1 MANLTRAQI
10 ADINRL
16 LKEQAQLQQEINSG
30 LDGYLNALKKV
41 KAIDETKKAINEK
54 INALQAQLTAGTQ
67 QEKDIA
73 AAKLKI
79 LKDELDYLTKRG
91 DMIKEQLKDANKMKM
106 TFAAIAASTL
116 KGFNKL
122 PNLIE
127 GSFGKLKSFGLFEMD
142 KAIRMSATE
151 MGKFGKNADALRT
164 SIKDTATT
172 TNSWGMGVKELSK
185 LQSSFSEELGR
196 TAMMGNEGL
205 EAVSALAAATSLG
218 VEGAGKLTAEMDNQG
233 LSAKRTADFME
244 QTMNDSAKMGINAS
258 KVVKN
263 IQNNMKMLNKYNFK
277 GGVKGLAKMA
287 QTTSKLGVDMNFVSG
302 MADKLFDIEGAVD
315 MSAQLQVMGGA
326 WSELADPFKLM
337 YMARNDMEGLT
348 EAIGQAAASSAHF
361 NKETGEFEIS
371 SLEMHRLRKIAE
383 QTGVSYEELATA
395 GKNAAKFSRIRTQM
409 SFSVGG
415 GAEGKKM
422 QEFLENTAQLDESGK
437 AFIID
442 MKGDKKYLNALGSSG
457 KKLIEAEMKNQA
469 TLKERAEAAQ
479 SFDEKITNLINMVK
493 TYMMPIVEG
502 IDGVLRP
509 MIDDLFKDGSDF
521 RDDLKELGGDLGEF
535 AKGAAGIAKWIG
547 HLALELGPK
556 GILYTFLAG
565 KFLSFV
571 ADKVVWFTNG
581 LTLAR
586 GFAMGNKGLMPSM
599 SGNAMGG
606 MLNLTKGSLLKG
618 GLLGL
623 GGAAVGMGT
632 DYLVENQRKKGNNS
646 TADAINVGGSA
657 ASGALTGAA
666 IGSLVPV
673 IGTAIGAIA
682 GGLIGGGMALYQNS
696 NRGSHDALF
705 GSPIHDGLISKV
717 GKGLGKDFSKNRGI
731 VQGGKIHPIDNK
743 DDLLAMKPGG
753 GIMDGL
759 LSLLPGFGLLGK
771 KQQQSMH
778 ITFGDINFKFDDLLV
793 KTSGGD
799 SKNIGKELLNT
810 ASFTR
815 DMTRMI
821 HVETRKAINGGW
833 ANG

>member
-1 MANLTRAQI
+1 MANLTKAQI

-30 LDGYLNALKKV
+30 LDGYLNALKQV
-41 KAIDETKKAINEK
+41 KAIDESKKAIDEK
-54 INALQAQLTAGTQ
+54 IVALQDQLTQGTQ
-67 QEKDIA
+67 DEKNIA

-116 KGFNKL
+116 KGFNNL
-122 PNLIE
+122 PNLIQN
-127 GSFGKLKSFGLFEMD
+127 SFGKLKSFGLFEMD

-164 SIKDTATT
+164 SIENTAAT

-457 KKLIEAEMKNQA
+457 KELIKAEMANQA

-502 IDGVLRP
+502 IDDVLRP
-509 MIDDLFKDGSDF
+509 VIDDLFKEGSTF
-521 RDDLKELGGDLGEF
+521 RKDLKDLGTELGGF
-535 AKGAAGIAKWIG
+535 VKGALEMLKPLGQMA
-547 HLALELGPK
+547 LALGPK
-556 GILYTFLAG
+556 GLFAAFVGGKLLSGIVSLATWFANGMSLAKGFNLAASG
-565 KFLSFV
+565 KGGFLS
-571 ADKVVWFTNG
+571 
-581 LTLAR
+581 
-586 GFAMGNKGLMPSM
+586 S
-599 SGNAMGG
+599 MGG
-606 MLNLTKGSLLKG
+606 ILTS
-618 GLLGL
+618 GLSK
-623 GGAAVGMGT
+623 VG
-632 DYLVENQRKKGNNS
+632 
-646 TADAINVGGSA
+646 GGSA
-657 ASGALTGAA
+657 LKGAGLAGIAGVAGAGIDMVTDATTEQGSGWNIAGKTAAGALEGAA
-666 IGSLVPV
+666 LGAFLGP
-673 IGTAIGAIA
+673 IGAGVGA
-682 GGLIGGGMALYQNS
+682 LIGGLVGGVSAYNAGKPQ
-696 NRGSHDALF
+696 HDALF
-705 GSPIHDGLISKV
+705 NSPIHDGVSH
-717 GKGLGKDFSKNRGI
+717 GKSLGSDFSKKRGI
-731 VQGGKIHPIDNK
+731 VQGGKITPIDNK

-759 LSLLPGFGLLGK
+759 LSLLPSFGGSGK
-771 KQQQSMH
+771 KQQSMH
-778 ITFGDINFKFDDLLV
+778 VTFGDINFKFEDLIV
-793 KTSGGD
+793 KSSGGD
-799 SKNIGKELLNT
+799 TKTIGKDLLNT
-810 ASFTR
+810 PGFTR
-815 DMTRMI
+815 DITRMI
-821 HVETRKAINGGW
+821 HLETQKAIHGGW
-833 ANG
+833 SRG

>member
-10 ADINRL
+10 AEINRL

-30 LDGYLNALKKV
+30 LDGYLNALKQV
-41 KAIDETKKAINEK
+41 KAIDESKKAIDEK
-54 INALQAQLTAGTQ
+54 IVALQDQLTQGTQ
-67 QEKDIA
+67 DEKNIA

-106 TFAAIAASTL
+106 TFTAIAASTL
-116 KGFNKL
+116 KGFGKL

-151 MGKFGKNADALRT
+151 MGKFGKNTDALRT
-164 SIKDTATT
+164 SIKDTAAT

-348 EAIGQAAASSAHF
+348 EAMGQAAASSAHF
-361 NKETGEFEIS
+361 VKETGEFEIS

-457 KKLIEAEMKNQA
+457 KKLIEAEMANQA

-502 IDGVLRP
+502 IDDVLRP
-509 MIDDLFKDGSDF
+509 VIDDLFKDGSHF
-521 RDDLKELGGDLGEF
+521 REDLKDLGSKLGGF
-535 AKGAAGIAKWIG
+535 VKGA
-547 HLALELGPK
+547 LEMLKPLGKFVEYLGPK
-556 GILYTFLAG
+556 GLFAAFVGGKLLSGIVSLATWFANGRSLAKGFLMGTKGMGGTGGQYGKAGGKIGPALPGKSGFGMKGMGAGAGLLTGGINAMSADSMGEGVGNVAGGVIGGILGTFLDPFIGPLGTMLGAQLG
-565 KFLSFV
+565 
-571 ADKVVWFTNG
+571 
-581 LTLAR
+581 
-586 GFAMGNKGLMPSM
+586 SM
-599 SGNAMGG
+599 A
-606 MLNLTKGSLLKG
+606 
-618 GLLGL
+618 
-623 GGAAVGMGT
+623 GGA
-632 DYLVENQRKKGNNS
+632 
-646 TADAINVGGSA
+646 
-657 ASGALTGAA
+657 
-666 IGSLVPV
+666 
-673 IGTAIGAIA
+673 
-682 GGLIGGGMALYQNS
+682 IGGYFSDEQ
-696 NRGSHDALF
+696 HDALF
-705 GSPIHDGLISKV
+705 NSPIHDGVSH
-717 GKGLGKDFSKNRGI
+717 GKSLGSDFSKKRGI
-731 VQGGKIHPIDNK
+731 VQGGKITPIDNK

-753 GIMDGL
+753 GVMKGL
-759 LSLLPGFGLLGK
+759 AEATKNKRSEKLKVEFGE
-771 KQQQSMH
+771 
-778 ITFGDINFKFDDLLV
+778 IKFNMGELMV

-799 SKNIGKELLNT
+799 SKTIGKDLLE
-810 ASFTR
+810 SPQFTR
-815 DMTRMI
+815 DIARMI
-821 HVETRKAINGGW
+821 HVETEKAINGGKLR
-833 ANG
+833 G

>member
-30 LDGYLNALKKV
+30 LDGYLNALKQV
-41 KAIDETKKAINEK
+41 KAIDESKKAIDEK
-54 INALQAQLTAGTQ
+54 IVALQDQLTQGTQ
-67 QEKDIA
+67 DEKNIA

-315 MSAQLQVMGGA
+315 MSAQLQVMGGEWA
-326 WSELADPFKLM
+326 ELADPFKLM

-361 NKETGEFEIS
+361 NKESGEFEIS

-395 GKNAAKFSRIRTQM
+395 GKNAAKFSRIKTQM

-415 GAEGKKM
+415 GEEGKKM

-479 SFDEKITNLINMVK
+479 TFDEKITNLINMVK

-502 IDGVLRP
+502 IDGVLSP
-509 MIDDLFKDGSDF
+509 IIDDLFKDGSNF
-521 RDDLKELGGDLGEF
+521 RKDLKELGGDLGEF

-571 ADKVVWFTNG
+571 ADKPIWFTNG
-581 LTLAR
+581 LTLAK
-586 GFAMGNKGLMPSM
+586 GFATGSAGGMT
-599 SGNAMGG
+599 GNAMGG

-632 DYLVENQRKKGNNS
+632 NYLVENQRKKGNDS
-646 TADAINVGGSA
+646 SADAINVGGSA

-682 GGLIGGGMALYQNS
+682 GGLIGAGMGVYQNS

-717 GKGLGKDFSKNRGI
+717 GKGLGNDFSKNRGI

-778 ITFGDINFKFDDLLV
+778 ITFGEIKFNMGELMV

-810 ASFTR
+810 PGFTR
-815 DMTRMI
+815 DITRMI
-821 HVETRKAINGGW
+821 HVETEKAINGGKLR
-833 ANG
+833 G

>member
-1 MANLTRAQI
+1 M

-30 LDGYLNALKKV
+30 LDGYLNALKQV

-54 INALQAQLTAGTQ
+54 INALQAQLTVGTQ
-67 QEKDIA
+67 QERDIA
-73 AAKLKI
+73 AAKLDI
-79 LKDELDYLTKRG
+79 LKKELEYLTRRG

-116 KGFNKL
+116 KGFSNL
-122 PNLIE
+122 PNLIQN
-127 GSFGKLKSFGLFEMD
+127 SFGKLKSFGLFEMD

-151 MGKFGKNADALRT
+151 MGKFGKNANALRT
-164 SIKDTATT
+164 TIKDTATT

-244 QTMNDSAKMGINAS
+244 QTMNDSAKMGINTS

-287 QTTSKLGVDMNFVSG
+287 QTTSKLGVDMNFVG
-302 MADKLFDIEGAVD
+302 AMADKLFDIEGAVD

-395 GKNAAKFSRIRTQM
+395 GKNAAKFSRIKTQM

-415 GAEGKKM
+415 GEEGKKM

-457 KKLIEAEMKNQA
+457 KKLIEAEMANQA

-502 IDGVLRP
+502 IDEVLRP
-509 MIDDLFKDGSDF
+509 VIDDLFKEGSTF
-521 RDDLKELGGDLGEF
+521 RDDLKDLGKSLGGF
-535 AKGAAGIAKWIG
+535 VKGALEMLKPLGQ
-547 HLALELGPK
+547 LALYLGPK
-556 GILYTFLAG
+556 GLFAAFIGGKLLSGLISASVWILNGMALA
-565 KFLSFV
+565 K
-571 ADKVVWFTNG
+571 
-581 LTLAR
+581 
-586 GFAMGNKGLMPSM
+586 GFA
-599 SGNAMGG
+599 
-606 MLNLTKGSLLKG
+606 
-618 GLLGL
+618 
-623 GGAAVGMGT
+623 
-632 DYLVENQRKKGNNS
+632 
-646 TADAINVGGSA
+646 
-657 ASGALTGAA
+657 
-666 IGSLVPV
+666 IG
-673 IGTAIGAIA
+673 
-682 GGLIGGGMALYQNS
+682 GGGMAGKAAAYGPQLPPKPGMGFGAKAGIAGVAGLGLGMLTDANTEA
-696 NRGSHDALF
+696 GSGWNIAGKTAAGALQGAALGAFLGPIGAGVGALIGGLVGGVSAYNAGKPQHDALF
-705 GSPIHDGLISKV
+705 GSSVHDANFKGLKGQIPEFP
-717 GKGLGKDFSKNRGI
+717 KGLGNDFSEERGVI
-731 VQGGKIHPIDNK
+731 QGGKIHPIDNK
-743 DDLLAMKPGG
+743 DDLLTMKPGG
-753 GIMDGL
+753 GVMQGL
-759 LSLLPGFGLLGK
+759 AEATKNKRSQKLKVEFGE
-771 KQQQSMH
+771 
-778 ITFGDINFKFDDLLV
+778 IKFNMGELMV

-799 SKNIGKELLNT
+799 SKTIGKDLLE
-810 ASFTR
+810 SPQFTR
-815 DMTRMI
+815 DIARMI
-821 HVETRKAINGGW
+821 HVETEKAITGGKLR
-833 ANG
+833 G

>member
-1 MANLTRAQI
+1 MALTPDQLKEITA
-10 ADINRL
+10 L
-16 LKEQAQLQQEINSG
+16 LKEQARQQQQINSG
-30 LDGYLNALKKV
+30 LDGYLKALNES
-41 KAIDETKKAINEK
+41 KAIQETINVNREK
-54 INALQAQLTAGTQ
+54 EAKILANARTLTGRDR
-67 QEKDIA
+67 EIEL
-73 AAKLKI
+73 AKLQI
-79 LKDELDYLTKRG
+79 LRKQTRELF
-91 DMIKEQLKDANKMKM
+91 EQGKSLKQALKDADKLKM

-116 KGFNKL
+116 KGFNNL

-127 GSFGKLKSFGLFEMD
+127 NSFGRLKSFGLFEMD

-151 MGKFGKNADALRT
+151 MGKFGKNTDALRT
-164 SIKDTATT
+164 SIKDTAGT

-205 EAVSALAAATSLG
+205 ESVSALAAATSLG

-287 QTTSKLGVDMNFVSG
+287 QTTSKLGVDMNFVAG

-348 EAIGQAAASSAHF
+348 EAMGQAAASSAHF
-361 NKETGEFEIS
+361 VKETGEFEIS

-415 GAEGKKM
+415 GEEGKKM

-457 KKLIEAEMKNQA
+457 KKLIEAEMANQA

-502 IDGVLRP
+502 IDDVLRP
-509 MIDDLFKDGSDF
+509 VVDDLFKEGSTF
-521 RDDLKELGGDLGEF
+521 REDLKDLGKSLGGF
-535 AKGAAGIAKWIG
+535 VKGAIEMLKPLGQ
-547 HLALELGPK
+547 LAAYLGPK
-556 GILYTFLAG
+556 GLFAAFVGG
-565 KFLSFV
+565 KAIAWI
-571 ADKVVWFTNG
+571 ADKVTWITNG
-581 LTLAR
+581 LILAQ
-586 GFAMGNKGLMPSM
+586 GFNMGASGKGGFM
-599 SGNAMGG
+599 SA
-606 MLNLTKGSLLKG
+606 LTKVMGTGMGKVAG
-618 GLLGL
+618 GV
-623 GGAAVGMGT
+623 GGAVAGVAG
-632 DYLVENQRKKGNNS
+632 
-646 TADAINVGGSA
+646 
-657 ASGALTGAA
+657 
-666 IGSLVPV
+666 
-673 IGTAIGAIA
+673 GTAIGGGGKGAMIGSTIGTVIGAA
-682 GGLIGGGMALYQNS
+682 GQLIGIPMPIGMALGGMAGGYL
-696 NRGSHDALF
+696 GGLADKPSHDALF
-705 GSPIHDGLISKV
+705 GSPLHDAQFKGLK
-717 GKGLGKDFSKNRGI
+717 GETPKFPKGLGNDFSKNRGV

-753 GIMDGL
+753 GVMKGL
-759 LSLLPGFGLLGK
+759 AEATKNKRSEKLKVEFGEI
-771 KQQQSMH
+771 H
-778 ITFGDINFKFDDLLV
+778 FKFDDLVV
-793 KTSGGD
+793 KTSGGET
-799 SKNIGKELLNT
+799 KTIGKDLLN
-810 ASFTR
+810 SPGFTR
-815 DMTRMI
+815 DIARMI
-821 HVETRKAINGGW
+821 HVETEKAINGGKLR
-833 ANG
+833 G

>member
-1 MANLTRAQI
+1 MANLTKAQI

-30 LDGYLNALKKV
+30 LDGYLNALKQV
-41 KAIDETKKAINEK
+41 KAIDESKKAIDEK
-54 INALQAQLTAGTQ
+54 IVSLQTQLTQGTQ

-116 KGFNKL
+116 KGFNNL
-122 PNLIE
+122 PNLIQN
-127 GSFGKLKSFGLFEMD
+127 SFGKLKSFGLFEMD

-164 SIKDTATT
+164 SIENTAAT

-326 WSELADPFKLM
+326 WAELADPFKLM

-457 KKLIEAEMKNQA
+457 KELIKAEMANQA

-502 IDGVLRP
+502 IDDVLRP
-509 MIDDLFKDGSDF
+509 VIDDLFKEGSTF
-521 RDDLKELGGDLGEF
+521 RKDLKDLGTELGGF
-535 AKGAAGIAKWIG
+535 VKGALEMLKPLGQMA
-547 HLALELGPK
+547 LALGPK
-556 GILYTFLAG
+556 GLFAAFVGGKLLSGIVSLTTWFANGMSLAKGFL
-565 KFLSFV
+565 
-571 ADKVVWFTNG
+571 
-581 LTLAR
+581 
-586 GFAMGNKGLMPSM
+586 MGTKG
-599 SGNAMGG
+599 MGG
-606 MLNLTKGSLLKG
+606 TGGNSGQYGKKGGKIGPALLGKSGFGMKAVGAGG
-618 GLLGL
+618 GLLTGGIDAMSADSMGEGIGNVAGGVIGGIL
-623 GGAAVGMGT
+623 GTFLDPFIGPLGTMLGAQLGSMAGGA
-632 DYLVENQRKKGNNS
+632 
-646 TADAINVGGSA
+646 
-657 ASGALTGAA
+657 
-666 IGSLVPV
+666 
-673 IGTAIGAIA
+673 
-682 GGLIGGGMALYQNS
+682 IGGYFSDEQ
-696 NRGSHDALF
+696 HDALF
-705 GSPIHDGLISKV
+705 NSPIHDGVSH
-717 GKGLGKDFSKNRGI
+717 GKSLGSDFSKKRGI
-731 VQGGKIHPIDNK
+731 VQGGKITPIDNK

-759 LSLLPGFGLLGK
+759 LSLLPGFGGSGK
-771 KQQQSMH
+771 KQQSMH
-778 ITFGDINFKFDDLLV
+778 VTFGEINFKFEDLIV
-793 KTSGGD
+793 KSSGGD
-799 SKNIGKELLNT
+799 TKTIGKDLLNT
-810 ASFTR
+810 PGFTR
-815 DMTRMI
+815 DITRMI
-821 HVETRKAINGGW
+821 HVETEKAINGGKLR
-833 ANG
+833 G

>member
-1 MANLTRAQI
+1 MAKLTKSEI
-10 ADINRL
+10 EKINQL
-16 LKEQAQLQQEINSG
+16 LKEQAELQQEINSG

-41 KAIDETKKAINEK
+41 KAIDETIKVNDEK
-54 INALQAQLTAGTQ
+54 IALIRNEITNSTGK
-67 QEKDIA
+67 EKKIA
-73 AAKLKI
+73 EAKLKI
-79 LKDELDYLTKRG
+79 LEKENDYLIKRG
-91 DMIKEQLKDANKMKM
+91 LMIKEQLKDANKMKM

-127 GSFGKLKSFGLFEMD
+127 GSFGRLKSFGLFEMD

-151 MGKFGKNADALRT
+151 MGKFGKNTNALRT
-164 SIKDTATT
+164 SIKETAATT
-172 TNSWGMGVKELSK
+172 NNWGMGVKELSK

-244 QTMNDSAKMGINAS
+244 QTMNDSAKMGINTS

-287 QTTSKLGVDMNFVSG
+287 QTTSKLGVDMNFVAG

-315 MSAQLQVMGGA
+315 MSAQLQVMGGEWA
-326 WSELADPFKLM
+326 ELADPFKLM

-395 GKNAAKFSRIRTQM
+395 GKNAAKFSRIRTQL

-415 GAEGKKM
+415 GEEGKKM

-442 MKGDKKYLNALGSSG
+442 MKGDKKYLNALGNSG
-457 KKLIEAEMKNQA
+457 KKLIEAEMKNEA

-493 TYMMPIVEG
+493 TYMLPIVEG
-502 IDGVLRP
+502 IDEVLRP
-509 MIDDLFKDGSDF
+509 VINDLFKEGSTF
-521 RDDLKELGGDLGEF
+521 RKDLKELGGELGEF

-581 LTLAR
+581 LTLAK
-586 GFAMGNKGLMPSM
+586 GFAAGSGGGMT
-599 SGNAMGG
+599 GNAMGG
-606 MLNLTKGSLLKG
+606 MLNLSKG
-618 GLLGL
+618 GLLKAGGL
-623 GGAAVGMGT
+623 GLAGAAVGMGT

-646 TADAINVGGSA
+646 TADVVNVGGSA

-682 GGLIGGGMALYQNS
+682 GGLLGAGYGLYQNA
-696 NRGSHDALF
+696 NRGAHDALF
-705 GSPIHDGLISKV
+705 NSPIHDGMISNV
-717 GKGLGKDFSKNRGI
+717 GKGLGSDFSKNRGVI
-731 VQGGKIHPIDNK
+731 QGGKITPIDNK

-759 LSLLPGFGLLGK
+759 INAGKDLLGIGPK
-771 KQQQSMH
+771 KFE
-778 ITFGDINFKFDDLLV
+778 ITFGEIRFKFDDLIV

-799 SKNIGKELLNT
+799 TKTIGKELLD
-810 ASFTR
+810 SPGFTR
-815 DMTRMI
+815 DIARMI
-821 HVETRKAINGGW
+821 HVETEKAINGGKLR
-833 ANG
+833 G

>member
-1 MANLTRAQI
+1 MALTPDQVKELVA
-10 ADINRL
+10 L
-16 LKEQAQLQQEINSG
+16 LKEQARQQQEINSG
-30 LDGYLNALKKV
+30 LDGYLAALKK
-41 KAIDETKKAINEK
+41 AKAINETISTNRK
-54 INALQAQLTAGTQ
+54 IQAKLQKEMA
-67 QEKDIA
+67 DA
-73 AAKLKI
+73 AASGNIRDYHDAKAKLD
-79 LKDELDYLTKRG
+79 LLRDQTLELVKQGKVLRDN
-91 DMIKEQLKDANKMKM
+91 LKDANKLKM

-116 KGFNKL
+116 KGFGGL
-122 PNLIE
+122 PKLIE

-151 MGKFGKNADALRT
+151 MGKFGKNANALRT
-164 SIKDTATT
+164 TIKDTATT

-244 QTMNDSAKMGINAS
+244 QTMNDSAKMGINTS

-287 QTTSKLGVDMNFVSG
+287 QTTSKLGVDMNFVAG

-315 MSAQLQVMGGA
+315 MSAQLQVMGGEWA
-326 WSELADPFKLM
+326 ELADPFKLM

-395 GKNAAKFSRIRTQM
+395 GKNAAKFSRIKTQM

-415 GAEGKKM
+415 GEEGKKM

-457 KKLIEAEMKNQA
+457 KKLIEAEMANQA

-509 MIDDLFKDGSDF
+509 IIDDLFKDGSKF
-521 RDDLKELGGDLGEF
+521 REDLKELGGDLGEF

-556 GILYTFLAG
+556 GVLYTFLAG

-571 ADKVVWFTNG
+571 ADKVIWFTNG

-586 GFAMGNKGLMPSM
+586 GFAAGNAMGGGM
-599 SGNAMGG
+599 GGAMGG
-606 MLNLTKGSLLKG
+606 MLNLSKG
-618 GLLGL
+618 GLLKAGGL
-623 GGAAVGMGT
+623 GIAGAAVGMGT
-632 DYLVENQRKKGNNS
+632 SALVENQRAKGNNS
-646 TADAINVGGSA
+646 TADVVNVGGSA

-666 IGSLVPV
+666 IGSLIPV

-682 GGLIGGGMALYQNS
+682 GGLIGGGIALYQNS

-705 GSPIHDGLISKV
+705 GSPIHDGLIPKV
-717 GKGLGKDFSKNRGI
+717 GKGLGNDFSKHRGVI
-731 VQGGKIHPIDNK
+731 QGGKIHPIDNK

-753 GIMDGL
+753 GVMQGL
-759 LSLLPGFGLLGK
+759 AEGSKNKRSEKLKVEFGEI
-771 KQQQSMH
+771 H
-778 ITFGDINFKFDDLLV
+778 FKFEDLIV
-793 KTSGGD
+793 KSSGGD
-799 SKNIGKELLNT
+799 TKTIGKDLLN
-810 ASFTR
+810 SPGFTR
-815 DMTRMI
+815 DITRMI
-821 HVETRKAINGGW
+821 HVETEKAINGGKLK
-833 ANG
+833 G

>member
-1 MANLTRAQI
+1 MALTPDQLNEITA
-10 ADINRL
+10 L
-16 LKEQAQLQQEINSG
+16 LKEQARQQQQINSG
-30 LDGYLNALKKV
+30 LDGYLKALNEAKVIQETINVNREKEAKILANAR
-41 KAIDETKKAINEK
+41 T
-54 INALQAQLTAGTQ
+54 LTGRDR
-67 QEKDIA
+67 EIEL
-73 AAKLKI
+73 AKLQI
-79 LKDELDYLTKRG
+79 LRKQTRQLVEQGKVL
-91 DMIKEQLKDANKMKM
+91 KESLKDADKLKM

-151 MGKFGKNADALRT
+151 MGKFGKNTDALRT

-287 QTTSKLGVDMNFVSG
+287 QTTSKLGVDMNFVTG

-348 EAIGQAAASSAHF
+348 EAMGQAAASSAHF
-361 NKETGEFEIS
+361 VKETGEFEIS

-457 KKLIEAEMKNQA
+457 KELIKAEMANQA

-479 SFDEKITNLINMVK
+479 TFDEKITNLINMVK
-493 TYMMPIVEG
+493 TYMLPIVEG

-509 MIDDLFKDGSDF
+509 IIDDLFKDGSNF
-521 RDDLKELGGDLGEF
+521 RKDLKELGGDLGEF

-571 ADKVVWFTNG
+571 ADKAIWFTNG
-581 LTLAR
+581 LTLAK
-586 GFAMGNKGLMPSM
+586 GFATGSAGGMT
-599 SGNAMGG
+599 GNAMGG

-632 DYLVENQRKKGNNS
+632 NYLVENQRKKGNDS
-646 TADAINVGGSA
+646 SADAINVGGSA

-682 GGLIGGGMALYQNS
+682 GGLIGAGMGVYQNS

-717 GKGLGKDFSKNRGI
+717 GKGLGNDFSKNRGI

-759 LSLLPGFGLLGK
+759 INAGKDMLGIGTKKFQINFGEI
-771 KQQQSMH
+771 H
-778 ITFGDINFKFDDLLV
+778 FKFDDLVV

-810 ASFTR
+810 PGFTR
-815 DMTRMI
+815 DITRMI
-821 HVETRKAINGGW
+821 HVETEKAINGGKLR
-833 ANG
+833 G

>member
-1 MANLTRAQI
+1 MADLTKAQI

-16 LKEQAQLQQEINSG
+16 LKEQAELQQDINSG
-30 LDGYLNALKKV
+30 LDGYLNALKQV
-41 KAIDETKKAINEK
+41 KAIDESKKAIDEK
-54 INALQAQLTAGTQ
+54 ILNLQTKLTVGTQ
-67 QEKDIA
+67 QERDIA

-91 DMIKEQLKDANKMKM
+91 NMIKEQLKDADKMKM

-116 KGFNKL
+116 KGFGKL

-151 MGKFGKNADALRT
+151 MGKFGKNTDALRT

-287 QTTSKLGVDMNFVSG
+287 QTTSKLGVDMNFVTG

-348 EAIGQAAASSAHF
+348 EAMGQAAASSAHF
-361 NKETGEFEIS
+361 VKETGEFEIS

-457 KKLIEAEMKNQA
+457 KELIKAEMANQA

-509 MIDDLFKDGSDF
+509 VIDDLFKDGSTF
-521 RDDLKELGGDLGEF
+521 REDLKELGGKLGGF
-535 AKGAAGIAKWIG
+535 VVG
-547 HLALELGPK
+547 ALEMLKPLGKFVEYLGPK
-556 GILYTFLAG
+556 GLFAAFVGGKLLSGLISLGTWFANGMSLAKGFL
-565 KFLSFV
+565 
-571 ADKVVWFTNG
+571 
-581 LTLAR
+581 
-586 GFAMGNKGLMPSM
+586 MGTKG
-599 SGNAMGG
+599 MGG
-606 MLNLTKGSLLKG
+606 MGGMGGTSGQYGKKGGKIGPALPSKSGFSMKGMGAGAGGGLLTGGINAMSADSIGEGVGNVAGGVIGGALGSLLG
-618 GLLGL
+618 PLGTML
-623 GGAAVGMGT
+623 GAQLGSMAGGA
-632 DYLVENQRKKGNNS
+632 
-646 TADAINVGGSA
+646 
-657 ASGALTGAA
+657 
-666 IGSLVPV
+666 
-673 IGTAIGAIA
+673 
-682 GGLIGGGMALYQNS
+682 IGGYFSGGQ
-696 NRGSHDALF
+696 HDALF
-705 GSPIHDGLISKV
+705 NSPIHDGLAV
-717 GKGLGKDFSKNRGI
+717 GKGLGSDFSKNRGI
-731 VQGGKIHPIDNK
+731 VQGGKITPIDNK

-753 GIMDGL
+753 GVMQGL
-759 LSLLPGFGLLGK
+759 AETSKNKRSEKLKVEFGE
-771 KQQQSMH
+771 
-778 ITFGDINFKFDDLLV
+778 IIFRFDDLVV

-799 SKNIGKELLNT
+799 SKTIGKDLLN
-810 ASFTR
+810 SPQFTR
-815 DMTRMI
+815 DIARMI
-821 HVETRKAINGGW
+821 HVETEKAINGGKLR
-833 ANG
+833 G

>member
-1 MANLTRAQI
+1 MALTPDQLNEITA
-10 ADINRL
+10 L
-16 LKEQAQLQQEINSG
+16 LKEQARQQQQINSG
-30 LDGYLNALKKV
+30 LDGYLKALNEAKVIQETINVNREKEAKILANAR
-41 KAIDETKKAINEK
+41 T
-54 INALQAQLTAGTQ
+54 LTGRDR
-67 QEKDIA
+67 EIEL
-73 AAKLKI
+73 AKLQI
-79 LKDELDYLTKRG
+79 LRKQTRQLVEQGKVL
-91 DMIKEQLKDANKMKM
+91 KESLKDADKLKM

-151 MGKFGKNADALRT
+151 MGKFGKNTDALRT

-287 QTTSKLGVDMNFVSG
+287 QTTSKLGVDMNFVAG

-315 MSAQLQVMGGA
+315 MSAQLQVMGGEWA
-326 WSELADPFKLM
+326 ELADPFKLM

-361 NKETGEFEIS
+361 NKESGEFEIS

-395 GKNAAKFSRIRTQM
+395 GKNAAKFSRIKTQM

-415 GAEGKKM
+415 GEEGKKM

-457 KKLIEAEMKNQA
+457 KELIKAEMANQA

-479 SFDEKITNLINMVK
+479 TFDEKITNLINMVK
-493 TYMMPIVEG
+493 TYMLPIVEG

-509 MIDDLFKDGSDF
+509 IIDDLFKDGSNF
-521 RDDLKELGGDLGEF
+521 RKDLKELGGDLGEF

-571 ADKVVWFTNG
+571 ADKAIWFTNG
-581 LTLAR
+581 LTLAK
-586 GFAMGNKGLMPSM
+586 GFATGSAGGMT
-599 SGNAMGG
+599 GNAMGG

-632 DYLVENQRKKGNNS
+632 NYLVENQRKKGNDS
-646 TADAINVGGSA
+646 SADAINVGGSA

-682 GGLIGGGMALYQNS
+682 GGLIGAGMGVYQNS

-717 GKGLGKDFSKNRGI
+717 GKGLGNDFSKNRGI

-759 LSLLPGFGLLGK
+759 INAGKDILGIGTKKFQINFGEI
-771 KQQQSMH
+771 H
-778 ITFGDINFKFDDLLV
+778 FKFDDLVV

-810 ASFTR
+810 PGFTR
-815 DMTRMI
+815 DITRMI
-821 HVETRKAINGGW
+821 HVETEKAINGGKLR
-833 ANG
+833 G

>member
-1 MANLTRAQI
+1 MALTP
-10 ADINRL
+10 DEVKKLVEL
-16 LKEQAQLQQEINSG
+16 LKEQARQQQEINSG
-30 LDGYLNALKKV
+30 LDGYLQGLKKSKEIQDTI
-41 KAIDETKKAINEK
+41 KANREIE
-54 INALQAQLTAGTQ
+54 
-67 QEKDIA
+67 
-73 AAKLKI
+73 AKLLAKARSLTGSANAQARADEI
-79 LKDELDYLTKRG
+79 EKLRLLRGQTEELVKQGEVLKEH
-91 DMIKEQLKDANKMKM
+91 LKDANKLKI

-116 KGFNKL
+116 KGFNGL

-151 MGKFGKNADALRT
+151 MGKFGKNANALRI

-205 EAVSALAAATSLG
+205 ESVSALAAATSLG
-218 VEGAGKLTAEMDNQG
+218 VEGAAKLTAEMDNQG

-244 QTMNDSAKMGINAS
+244 QTMNDSAKMGINTS

-287 QTTSKLGVDMNFVSG
+287 QTTSKLGVDMNFVAG

-315 MSAQLQVMGGA
+315 MSAQLQVMGGEWA
-326 WSELADPFKLM
+326 ELADPFKLM

-395 GKNAAKFSRIRTQM
+395 GKNAAKFSKIRTQM

-457 KKLIEAEMKNQA
+457 KKLIEAEMANQA

-479 SFDEKITNLINMVK
+479 TFDEKITNLINMVK

-509 MIDDLFKDGSDF
+509 IVDDLFKDGSDF
-521 RDDLKELGGDLGEF
+521 RDDLKDLGNSLGGF
-535 AKGAAGIAKWIG
+535 VKGALEMLKPLGQ
-547 HLALELGPK
+547 LALYLGPK
-556 GILYTFLAG
+556 GLFAAFVGG
-565 KFLSFV
+565 KALGWI
-571 ADKVVWFTNG
+571 ADKMTWITNG
-581 LTLAR
+581 LLLSQ
-586 GFAMGNKGLMPSM
+586 GFNMGASGKGGFM
-599 SGNAMGG
+599 SA
-606 MLNLTKGSLLKG
+606 LTKVMGTRMGKVAG
-618 GLLGL
+618 GV
-623 GGAAVGMGT
+623 GGAVAGVAG
-632 DYLVENQRKKGNNS
+632 
-646 TADAINVGGSA
+646 
-657 ASGALTGAA
+657 
-666 IGSLVPV
+666 
-673 IGTAIGAIA
+673 GTAIGGGGKGAMIGSGIGTALGALGYAIPGVGLIA
-682 GGLIGGGMALYQNS
+682 GPALMGLGGMAGGAVGGMFDEPS
-696 NRGSHDALF
+696 NDALF
-705 GSPIHDGLISKV
+705 GSPVHDAKFKGKAPAFP
-717 GKGLGKDFSKNRGI
+717 KGLGNDFSKNRGI

-759 LSLLPGFGLLGK
+759 INAGKDMLGIGPKKLQVNFGEI
-771 KQQQSMH
+771 H
-778 ITFGDINFKFDDLLV
+778 FKFDDLV
-793 KTSGGD
+793 IKTSGGD

-815 DMTRMI
+815 DITRMI

>member
-1 MANLTRAQI
+1 MADLTKAQI

-16 LKEQAQLQQEINSG
+16 LKEQAELQQDINSG
-30 LDGYLNALKKV
+30 LDGYLNALKQV
-41 KAIDETKKAINEK
+41 KAIDESKKAIDEK
-54 INALQAQLTAGTQ
+54 ILNLQTKLTVGTQ
-67 QEKDIA
+67 QERDIA

-91 DMIKEQLKDANKMKM
+91 NMIKEQLKDADKMKM

-116 KGFNKL
+116 KGFGKL

-151 MGKFGKNADALRT
+151 MGKFGKNTDALRT
-164 SIKDTATT
+164 SIKDTAAT

-287 QTTSKLGVDMNFVSG
+287 QTTSKLGVDMNFVTG

-348 EAIGQAAASSAHF
+348 EAMGQAAASSAHF
-361 NKETGEFEIS
+361 VKETGEFEIS

-395 GKNAAKFSRIRTQM
+395 GKNAAKFSRIKTQM

-415 GAEGKKM
+415 GEEGKKM

-457 KKLIEAEMKNQA
+457 KELIKAEMANQA

-509 MIDDLFKDGSDF
+509 VIDDLFKDGSTF
-521 RDDLKELGGDLGEF
+521 REDLKELGGKLGGF
-535 AKGAAGIAKWIG
+535 VVG
-547 HLALELGPK
+547 ALEMLKPLGKFVEYLGPK
-556 GILYTFLAG
+556 GLFAAFVGGKLLSGLIDAGSWILNGMALAKG
-565 KFLSFV
+565 FNIGTSGNGGFLSAIGSV
-571 ADKVVWFTNG
+571 
-581 LTLAR
+581 LT
-586 GFAMGNKGLMPSM
+586 
-599 SGNAMGG
+599 
-606 MLNLTKGSLLKG
+606 G
-618 GLLGL
+618 GL
-623 GGAAVGMGT
+623 
-632 DYLVENQRKKGNNS
+632 KKTG
-646 TADAINVGGSA
+646 GGSA
-657 ASGALTGAA
+657 VRGAVGAGIAGAA
-666 IGSLVPV
+666 GV
-673 IGTAIGAIA
+673 GIGAITDANTDPGSGWNIA
-682 GGLIGGGMALYQNS
+682 GKAAAGALEGAALGSFLGPIGAGVGALIGGLVGGVKAYKS
-696 NRGSHDALF
+696 KPAHDAIF
-705 GSPIHDGLISKV
+705 NSPIHDGLAV
-717 GKGLGKDFSKNRGI
+717 GKGLGSDFSKNRGI
-731 VQGGKIHPIDNK
+731 VQGGKITPIDNK

-753 GIMDGL
+753 GVMQGL
-759 LSLLPGFGLLGK
+759 AETSKNKRSEKLKVEFGE
-771 KQQQSMH
+771 
-778 ITFGDINFKFDDLLV
+778 IIFRFDDLVV

-799 SKNIGKELLNT
+799 SKTIGKDLLN
-810 ASFTR
+810 SPQFTR
-815 DMTRMI
+815 DIARMI
-821 HVETRKAINGGW
+821 HVETEKAINGGKLR
-833 ANG
+833 G